1 MDIDLLEKF
10 RDIGMEI
17 QVHHEMLNDWIIRN
31 YPERDSVESLKA
43 NIEEN
48 IRHLELQREKVVKFV
63 EEIKD
68 PTIRSI
74 FYMKYI
80 EGKEHKEI
88 CREVGYGY
96 TYLSKVINKEVKR
109 LKELEV

>member
-1 MDIDLLEKF
+1 MIQKMLEEYK
-10 RDIGMEI
+10 MLEL
-17 QVHHEMLNDWIIRN
+17 EMKTYKDSLEDWIIRN
-31 YPERDSVESLKA
+31 YPERDSVKSLKA
-43 NIEEN
+43 KIEEN
-48 IRHLELQREKVVKFV
+48 IRHLELQREKAVKFV

-96 TYLSKVINKEVKR
+96 TYLSKVIKR
-109 LKELEV
+109 ELLKLKELEV